1 MIVSAK
7 MVSPRKIIC
16 TNDQIG
22 IVMDANRVVE
32 NKYYFRRKKNNFFT
46 IAKENTSNVGRTFV
60 NATLFL
66 SNVVRE
72 FPSLE
77 SNSTML

>member
-1 MIVSAK
+1 MLIELSKTNIISEGRKNIFLMIAEE
-7 MVSPRKIIC
+7 
-16 TNDQIG
+16 T
-22 IVMDANRVVE
+22 
-32 NKYYFRRKKNNFFT
+32 
-46 IAKENTSNVGRTFV
+46 TSNVGRTFV
-60 NATLFL
+60 KATLFL

>member
-1 MIVSAK
+1 MLIELSK
-7 MVSPRKIIC
+7 TNIISE
-16 TNDQIG
+16 G
-22 IVMDANRVVE
+22 R
-32 NKYYFRRKKNNFFT
+32 KNNFFT